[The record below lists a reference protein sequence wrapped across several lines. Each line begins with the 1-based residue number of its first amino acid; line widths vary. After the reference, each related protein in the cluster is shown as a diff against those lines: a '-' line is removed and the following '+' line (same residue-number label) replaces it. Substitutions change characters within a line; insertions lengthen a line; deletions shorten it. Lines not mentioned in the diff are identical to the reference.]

1 MGVRKKWRARRARE
15 IRKGRESYLFPRVS
29 PSHAPVLSC
38 GIGNLQKKS
47 CCTYARA
54 ELLFCSSIFLL
65 CLICSRNKAEEDDS
79 PLHFI
84 IIIDMLQGGKW
95 MFFSCHVMSVQMC
108 LRGFFRLNSGCKG
121 VIILISNFPFLI
133 LTSPTRRQSS
143 FEFFSNFSW
152 KNLIIY
158 VTIFFQLSCNLF
170 PPGHPK
176 IIVWFVS
183 CWTNGTFFYS
193 NSK

>member
-1 MGVRKKWRARRARE
+1 MGVRKNGRARRARE
-15 IRKGRESYLFPRVS
+15 IREGRESYLFPRVS

-54 ELLFCSSIFLL
+54 ELLFCLSIFLL

-95 MFFSCHVMSVQMC
+95 MFFSCHVMSAQIC
-108 LRGFFRLNSGCKG
+108 RGNFCYKG
-121 VIILISNFPFLI
+121 VIILISTFPFLI

-143 FEFFSNFSW
+143 IKVLEE
-152 KNLIIY
+152 KY
-158 VTIFFQLSCNLF
+158 TI
-170 PPGHPK
+170 
-176 IIVWFVS
+176 
-183 CWTNGTFFYS
+183 
-193 NSK
+193 